1 MNSIPSLN
9 SSATF
14 GSPSTQLKSQNFN
27 VSKLKILLT
36 EEIMFDSE
44 FDLTNLTKNLPKKEL
59 FQNPENSIWNFEEE
73 ISKMVAENAL
83 EERNKVI
90 EK

>member
-1 MNSIPSLN
+1 
-9 SSATF
+9 
-14 GSPSTQLKSQNFN
+14 
-27 VSKLKILLT
+27 
-36 EEIMFDSE
+36 MFDSE